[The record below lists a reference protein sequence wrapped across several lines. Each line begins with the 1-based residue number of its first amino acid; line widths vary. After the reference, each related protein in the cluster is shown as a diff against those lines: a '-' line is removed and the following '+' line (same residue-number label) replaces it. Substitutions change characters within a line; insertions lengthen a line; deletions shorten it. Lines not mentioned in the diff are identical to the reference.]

1 MNLDGELQQ
10 ILQNGTDEEK
20 QLLALAVQAIKQKR
34 ERNSAYISGF
44 MGLKGRFV
52 EDDVYEFRVPVTPFT
67 LNRAGIVH
75 GGITATLADS
85 TIGSL
90 INQRLPEG
98 YKGAVTVE
106 LKVNYLKQGLGKELI
121 SRARLVHM
129 GSTLATATCEIT
141 NEKNKLI
148 AFTTGTFYM
157 IRK

>member
-106 LKVNYLKQGLGKELI
+106 LKVNYLKQGLGKELV

>member
-1 MNLDGELQQ
+1 MNLNEELHH
-10 ILQNGTDEEK
+10 ILHEGTEEEK
-20 QLLALAVQAIKQKR
+20 EILALAVQAIKQKR
-34 ERNSAYISGF
+34 QRHSAYISGF

-52 EDDVYEFRVPVTPFT
+52 DENEYEFCVPVTPFM
-67 LNRAGIVH
+67 LNKAGMVH

-90 INQRLPEG
+90 INQRLPQG

-106 LKVNYLKQGLGKELI
+106 LKVNYLKPGFGKELI
-121 SRARLVHM
+121 SRAKLVHM

-141 NEKNKLI
+141 NEKGKLI

-157 IRK
+157 IR

>member
-1 MNLDGELQQ
+1 LQQ

>member
-1 MNLDGELQQ
+1 MDGELQQ